1 MSLLNLEGGR
11 IPLCGFRFRLGQ
23 LLGFLINAEINLELC
38 LTTTG
43 WMQSAGWNKNRV
55 STIPNRIQRTNFPT
69 RSITLEKK
77 NKLNTRV
84 CNFYTCYK
92 VVYRSQHTDYICK
105 CPDVK
110 HFNIRIINLKKCSIF
125 SPVLSAL
132 VIIRPVL
139 YL

>member
-11 IPLCGFRFRLGQ
+11 IPLCGLRFRLGQ

-84 CNFYTCYK
+84 CNFYTC
-92 VVYRSQHTDYICK
+92 
-105 CPDVK
+105 
-110 HFNIRIINLKKCSIF
+110 
-125 SPVLSAL
+125 
-132 VIIRPVL
+132 
-139 YL
+139 